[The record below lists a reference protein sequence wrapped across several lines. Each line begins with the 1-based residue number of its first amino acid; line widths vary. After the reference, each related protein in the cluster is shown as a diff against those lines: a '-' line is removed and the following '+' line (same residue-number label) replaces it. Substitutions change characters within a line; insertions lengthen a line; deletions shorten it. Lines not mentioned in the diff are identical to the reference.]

1 MLTTAA
7 YVRMPDPLRCM
18 LLLSDWRLAIAAP
31 ALALS
36 GMLLCLVVEGA
47 VAASLLRPLI
57 LLGWC
62 SGAIGALNLLSYAG
76 ELLHRQLLRRAEAA
90 LAA

>member
-1 MLTTAA
+1 
-7 YVRMPDPLRCM
+7 MPDPLRCL
-18 LLLSDWRLAIAAP
+18 LLLSDCRLAIAAP

-36 GMLLCLVVEGA
+36 GLLLSLVVEGA
-47 VAASLLRPLI
+47 VAIGHVRAVI

-62 SGAIGALNLLSYAG
+62 TAAIAVLNLLAYAG
-76 ELLHRQLLRRAEAA
+76 ELLHRWLLRREEAA